1 MLELLHPLSDRPD
14 DLSVGRPGQV
24 GYTLHTT
31 CRVIIAPCR
40 HVRCGK
46 RCASSRHLQL
56 ATRSPPPDLLL
67 PTSLSSPL
75 PMSSLISPS
84 RPPHSLQI
92 PRSLPHVFPDLLSTS
107 SQIQS
112 SRLVRDPIPPSSRL
126 RHARNPL
133 VRRNGIARQPSTPG
147 RVENCSIT
155 MSHPRLR

>member
-56 ATRSPPPDLLL
+56 ATRSPPPGLLLLISDSQSPPPDLLLL
-67 PTSLSSPL
+67 PTSPSSPL

-92 PRSLPHVFPDLLSTS
+92 PRSLPHVFPDLFPTS
-107 SQIQS
+107 SQIRS

-126 RHARNPL
+126 RLARNPL
-133 VRRNGIARQPSTPG
+133 VRRNGIAWY
-147 RVENCSIT
+147 
-155 MSHPRLR
+155 